1 MKTYNSIE
9 DFANVL
15 NKGTFGM
22 YVATLTDKRM
32 NKYPCGCGRVAGTEN
47 PYEGRV
53 KNLAVY
59 MNAATGVNYYAIVK
73 GECEREGIKFTDDE
87 FAAAFP
93 KEGTYCESAD
103 DNKLRNVIMENPAN
117 GQRYLRLYDG
127 RKPTKVMYFT
137 LVDDVICTDAKVLAE
152 IARYTPAHSGSKKQE
167 ALGIANL
174 VGVKQPKIENVLF
187 MRQGDKMWC
196 NEGCTEDYALALCKA
211 CKEHFAK

>member
-1 MKTYNSIE
+1 MKTYKSIE
-9 DFANVL
+9 DFAKVL

-32 NKYPCGCGRVAGTEN
+32 NKYPCGCGRVKGTEN

-53 KNLAVY
+53 QNLAVY
-59 MNAATGVNYYAIVK
+59 MNAATGVNYYSIVK

-103 DNKLRNVIMENPAN
+103 DDKLRNIIMENSSN

-127 RKPTKVMYFT
+127 RKPTRIMYLT
-137 LVDDVICTDAKVLAE
+137 IVDGEVCTDAKVLAD
-152 IARYTPAHSGSKKQE
+152 IARYTPDYSGSKKQE
-167 ALGIANL
+167 SLGIANL
-174 VGVKQPKIENVLF
+174 VGVKQPKVENVLF

-196 NEGCTEDYALALCKA
+196 NEGCSEDYALALCEA